1 VPAGGLVK
9 ARRFLYGFAGV
20 LALAGTGAVA
30 ANFRSAQETQPGAA
44 PAAQTAI
51 PDGPFSNNVVPQ
63 PIAFPHDRH
72 AGTSRMPCMYC
83 HYSADRSQDAG
94 IPPVQLCA
102 GCHAPAGAPLF
113 LQQSPEIA
121 KLVTYWTEQRP
132 IPWNRIY
139 KLPDHAHFPHM
150 RHVNAGVQCQ
160 ECHGP
165 VETMPE
171 VVQWSSLQM
180 GWCVEC
186 HRQREVRT
194 DCFVCHY

>member
-1 VPAGGLVK
+1 VPAGPVVRARQFFYGL
-9 ARRFLYGFAGV
+9 AGV
-20 LALAGTGAVA
+20 LALIGTGALA
-30 ANFRSAQETQPGAA
+30 STFRSYQDTPPGDA
-44 PAAQTAI
+44 PAAQPVI
-51 PDGPFSNNVVPQ
+51 PEGPFSDEVVPQ
-63 PIAFPHDRH
+63 PIAFPHDLH
-72 AGTSRMPCMYC
+72 AGTNRMPCMYC
-83 HYSADRSQDAG
+83 HFTADRSQDAG

-113 LQQSPEIA
+113 RQDSPEVA
-121 KLVTYWTEQRP
+121 KLITYWTEQRP

-139 KLPDHAHFPHM
+139 KIADHAHFPHM

-165 VETMPE
+165 VETMRE

-180 GWCVEC
+180 GWCIEC
-186 HRQREVRT
+186 HREREVRT